1 MRTVLVVFLL
11 TWWIFNPTRHF
22 LVTSSGIV
30 PQVPTSLNTGFG
42 ASVASKMFIPKKK
55 KKQTERRFLANHLPW
70 CDPWGKFGR
79 KKKGKCLLA
88 TLVAHNLKLFSD
100 TTTFLALGRIGTQ
113 SYPVSWTELKRS
125 IRDDGMFFF
134 WSFKD
139 YQLLLNHD
147 ARIHL
152 LINLQDFMWIIHD
165 SWRSWNDV
173 QTWKKGVPRR
183 WEHHHQPWHFYGL
196 PISPRNPR
204 CDERPHQHLR
214 CLRLASTNI
223 CWRKKIFI
231 VFKFSKFDTPK
242 WRLRALFFLDPYLIF
257 WSQGAC
263 KNCTLECK

>member
-1 MRTVLVVFLL
+1 MPPSNSCCPQSETLLWHYHFPCPWAHRNAELPCVLDRVEKVNPGWWDVF
-11 TWWIFNPTRHF
+11 
-22 LVTSSGIV
+22 
-30 PQVPTSLNTGFG
+30 
-42 ASVASKMFIPKKK
+42 
-55 KKQTERRFLANHLPW
+55 
-70 CDPWGKFGR
+70 
-79 KKKGKCLLA
+79 
-88 TLVAHNLKLFSD
+88 
-100 TTTFLALGRIGTQ
+100 
-113 SYPVSWTELKRS
+113 
-125 IRDDGMFFF
+125 FFF

-231 VFKFSKFDTPK
+231 VFIFSK
-242 WRLRALFFLDPYLIF
+242 LIHRNEDWELCF
-257 WSQGAC
+257 S
-263 KNCTLECK
+263 